1 MTEFPELY
9 SKAKTGNTKTW
20 KIWVEGDEVFT
31 EFGVLGG
38 KKRIASYKALGKN
51 IGKSNETTPEAQAL
65 LEAESKFKAQQ
76 DKRYY
81 PTVEESETIFVKSP
95 MKAKNFIE
103 VGHLAILPCH
113 YQPKL
118 DGMRTL
124 VTDIEKTSIS
134 TISKGGKEVK
144 FPPQI
149 YNDLLALHQET
160 GIKELDG
167 EIYLHGHFLQDI
179 ISNIRVNGTITP
191 KLEFHIFDLPS
202 DKTFDKRVK
211 DLESLKKVIDRL
223 KLSSLKVVE
232 TRILNS
238 KEEGIHLL
246 EQLEECGYEGL
257 MLRNN
262 KGLYEYGYESSDLL
276 KWKNMQT
283 AEAFV
288 YEVGFDKTGQ
298 GVLYCRLPD
307 GKTFDCKMIGK
318 EDFRSYES
326 QRSFKNKWIMFKFQQ
341 YSKDGIPIFPVG
353 ICERECDDNGNPL
366 E

>member
-81 PTVEESETIFVKSP
+81 PTIEESETIFVKSP
-95 MKAKNFIE
+95 MKAKNFVE
-103 VGHLAILPCH
+103 VGHLAVFPCY

-124 VTDIEKTSIS
+124 ITDIEKTKVS

-144 FPPQI
+144 LPTQI
-149 YNDLLALHQET
+149 NNELLALYQET

-202 DKTFDKRVK
+202 DKTFDKRFK
-211 DLESLKKVIDRL
+211 
-223 KLSSLKVVE
+223 
-232 TRILNS
+232 
-238 KEEGIHLL
+238 
-246 EQLEECGYEGL
+246 
-257 MLRNN
+257 
-262 KGLYEYGYESSDLL
+262 
-276 KWKNMQT
+276 
-283 AEAFV
+283 
-288 YEVGFDKTGQ
+288 
-298 GVLYCRLPD
+298 
-307 GKTFDCKMIGK
+307 
-318 EDFRSYES
+318 DFRIA
-326 QRSFKNKWIMFKFQQ
+326 K
-341 YSKDGIPIFPVG
+341 KDY
-353 ICERECDDNGNPL
+353 R
-366 E
+366 

>member
-20 KIWVEGDEVFT
+20 RIWVEGDEVFT

-38 KKRIASYKALGKN
+38 KKRVASYKALGKN
-51 IGKSNETTPEAQAL
+51 LGKSNETTPEAQAL
-65 LEAESKFKAQQ
+65 LEAESKHKSQQ

-81 PTVEESETIFVKSP
+81 PTIEESETIFVKMP
-95 MKAKNFIE
+95 MKAKNFVE
-103 VGHLAILPCH
+103 VGHLAIFPLY

-124 VTDIEKTSIS
+124 ITDIEKVNIS
-134 TISKGGKEVK
+134 TISKGGKDVK
-144 FPPQI
+144 LPIQI
-149 YNDLLALHQET
+149 RNDLLALHQET

-167 EIYLHGHFLQDI
+167 EIYLHGQFLQDI
-179 ISNIRVNGTITP
+179 ISNIRVDGNLTS

-211 DLESLKKVIDRL
+211 DLESLKKVID
-223 KLSSLKVVE
+223 KLGLSFLKVVE
-232 TRILNS
+232 TRTLNS

-246 EQLEECGYEGL
+246 DQLEEFGYEGI
-257 MLRNN
+257 MLRNT

-276 KWKNMQT
+276 KWKNMET

-298 GVLYCRLPD
+298 GVLYCRLPN
-307 GKTFDCKMIGK
+307 GITFDCKMIGK
-318 EDFRSYES
+318 EDFRSYDS
-326 QRSFKNKWIMFKFQQ
+326 QRYFRGKWIMFKYQQ
-341 YSKDGIPIFPVG
+341 FSKDGVPLFPVG
-353 ICERECDDNGNPL
+353 ICERECDDNGNPV

>member
-1 MTEFPELY
+1 
-9 SKAKTGNTKTW
+9 
-20 KIWVEGDEVFT
+20 
-31 EFGVLGG
+31 
-38 KKRIASYKALGKN
+38 
-51 IGKSNETTPEAQAL
+51 
-65 LEAESKFKAQQ
+65 
-76 DKRYY
+76 
-81 PTVEESETIFVKSP
+81 
-95 MKAKNFIE
+95 MKAKNFVE
-103 VGHLAILPCH
+103 VGHLAVFPCY

-124 VTDIEKTSIS
+124 ITDIEKTKIS

-144 FPPQI
+144 LPTQI
-149 YNDLLALHQET
+149 NNELLALYQET

-202 DKTFDKRVK
+202 DKTFDKRFK
-211 DLESLKKVIDRL
+211 DLESIKKIID
-223 KLSSLKVVE
+223 KLGLHHLKVVE
-232 TRILNS
+232 THILNS
-238 KEEGIHLL
+238 KEEGMHLL
-246 EQLEECGYEGL
+246 DQLEELGYEGL
-257 MLRNN
+257 VLRNN

-298 GVLYCRLPD
+298 GVLYCNLPN
-307 GKTFDCKMIGK
+307 GITFDCKMIGK

-326 QRSFKNKWIMFKFQQ
+326 QRMFKKKWIMFKYQQ
-341 YSKDGIPIFPVG
+341 LSKDGVPIFPVG
-353 ICERECDDNGNPL
+353 ICERECDSNGNPL